1 MGKVGD
7 RASCKDTYT
16 KRTIRCLAYQC
27 GFTVYSDS
35 LASCSDLGNTGPE
48 KDKSP
53 VSVLSPVLCY

>member
-7 RASCKDTYT
+7 RVK
-16 KRTIRCLAYQC
+16 TIIPGVIPGGLAYQC

-48 KDKSP
+48 KDK
-53 VSVLSPVLCY
+53 VL